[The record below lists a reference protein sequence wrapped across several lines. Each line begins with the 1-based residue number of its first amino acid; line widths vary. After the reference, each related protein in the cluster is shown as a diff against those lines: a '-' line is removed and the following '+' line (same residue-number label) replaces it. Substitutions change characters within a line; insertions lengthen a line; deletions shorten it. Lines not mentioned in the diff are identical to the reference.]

1 MGGLFHFDKSI
12 YGKIFN
18 ILIKKVL
25 RRIAIVGDCPLI
37 IRKLEKSMYI
47 VILYPLIWK
56 CSLAKIMVHI
66 IFLVAHT
73 SLH

>member
-1 MGGLFHFDKSI
+1 MGYF
-12 YGKIFN
+12 
-18 ILIKKVL
+18 ILINLHVVKFSIFCLGSSQK
-25 RRIAIVGDCPLI
+25 IAIVGGCPLI

-73 SLH
+73 SLY